1 MKSENTFQDGQICKT
16 TASKFIIVILF
27 YEYVVGIWYVGS
39 RVWNDPSILI
49 LFQNILQR
57 RLGKLINLK
66 YIWLFVLIDQ
76 LRPSIVLQIT
86 DTSGDELDEV
96 SIAQQP
102 VPLANVRNAIQ
113 TSHIGCIVYIV
124 IGLVLGGI
132 LFILIKVTCKYKS
145 VLTRWFAYSF
155 NSFSIVFIV

>member
-1 MKSENTFQDGQICKT
+1 MWSLHSSGSYCCGYLSVGIPLQYAYNVRSGLCFSHNGIICPFRLPTNVVKCVFAFTYCLVTFSIIWFVLGHIWIMKSENTFQDGQICKT

-66 YIWLFVLIDQ
+66 YI
-76 LRPSIVLQIT
+76 
-86 DTSGDELDEV
+86 
-96 SIAQQP
+96 
-102 VPLANVRNAIQ
+102 
-113 TSHIGCIVYIV
+113 
-124 IGLVLGGI
+124 
-132 LFILIKVTCKYKS
+132 
-145 VLTRWFAYSF
+145 
-155 NSFSIVFIV
+155 